1 MGGVS
6 ASPFIKN
13 QRMSRILEITLPSQ
27 ELMNV
32 ALDPLSMPNP
42 TITPKGLEVEIF
54 RAAVVGSS
62 MDDEF
67 HIRVKD
73 SRGYVWREKVAI
85 PLKQTRTVIN
95 LLPSSGADMNGNNMG
110 VIDKMSERMY
120 FLENLT
126 DLWIGGHIDKDRY
139 AKFRKLFKTNER
151 EFAIKMVSELHEH
164 HVNN

>member
-1 MGGVS
+1 
-6 ASPFIKN
+6 
-13 QRMSRILEITLPSQ
+13 MSRFLELTLPSN
-27 ELMNV
+27 ELMNI

-54 RAAVVGSS
+54 KAAVLSTS

-67 HIRVKD
+67 HIRVKNNT
-73 SRGYVWREKVAI
+73 GHVWRDKVCI
-85 PLKQTRTVIN
+85 PIKQDRTVLN
-95 LLPSSGADMNGNNMG
+95 LNPSSGSDMNGTNMG

-120 FLENLT
+120 FLEHLT

-139 AKFRKLFKTNER
+139 AKFRKLFKTEER
-151 EFAIKMVSELHEH
+151 TFAIKMVKELYEH